1 MSQVITAKKR
11 RITSIFQYQRNVYLL
26 LLYSLGKGLQLS
38 VANISINL
46 YAYSL
51 GYHSAFIGLL
61 TGMPALGAIIAA
73 APSGMLADK
82 LGRKPVIILSAILTP
97 ITLFATALA
106 TNSYMLLIAQFAN
119 GLVSTAYW
127 ITQLPMLTEST
138 NKEERV
144 GVMGVNFFILYGI
157 GSAGSFI
164 GGGIPEIVSH
174 ITGAT
179 AASVIPQRWG
189 VIAAGVIPA
198 LLAIPLIWLKETNQT
213 GASSQAAENLSEQ
226 TTEATHA
233 NTQTKWQIIG
243 LFIMLLLPD
252 IVFNIGESSVS
263 GLIQLFLRLRF
274 VLQPGEIGAMLSII
288 GAVGGLS
295 SLLSPQITRKFK
307 MLRVLVVLQYITIPC
322 ILLTGYSATVYPA
335 IGGEAVRRMIL
346 GALNPIYAVFVMEM
360 VPQRLRATLSGMYGV
375 TYGVGFSVGS
385 AMAGYLQQN
394 IGLAAPFTLGAVCLL
409 LAPTLLLLFFGKK
422 AQSAAGT

>member
-11 RITSIFQYQRNVYLL
+11 RFTAIFQYQRNVYLL

-97 ITLFATALA
+97 LTLFATALA

-138 NKEERV
+138 GKEERV

-164 GGGIPEIVSH
+164 GGGIPEIISH
-174 ITGAT
+174 ITGA
-179 AASVIPQRWG
+179 AATSVIPQRWG

-198 LLAIPLIWLKETNQT
+198 LLAIPLIWLKETNQRNN
-213 GASSQAAENLSEQ
+213 SSLSAEGVHEQ
-226 TTEATHA
+226 TDETIKAAT
-233 NTQTKWQIIG
+233 QSKWQIIG

-252 IVFNIGESSVS
+252 IIFNIGESSVS

-274 VLQPGEIGAMLSII
+274 FLHPGEIGAMLSII
-288 GAVGGLS
+288 GAVGGIS

-307 MLRVLVVLQYITIPC
+307 MLRVLVILQYITIPC
-322 ILLTGYSATVYPA
+322 ILLTGFSATVLPA
-335 IGGEAVRRMIL
+335 IGGEAIRRMIL

-360 VPQRLRATLSGMYGV
+360 VPQRMRATLSGMYGV
-375 TYGVGFSVGS
+375 TYGVGFSAGS

-394 IGLAAPFTLGAVCLL
+394 IGLSAPFTLGAACLL

-422 AQSAAGT
+422 AQQTAVS